1 MVNSKLTNEGAP
13 SQAQAQQILQD
24 TAQAVKVM
32 KASWLKVAMN
42 LKKIREHE
50 LWKYHNPPANNYE
63 DYVFGVLK
71 LNKYVAN
78 RMLQAM
84 DYTQDRRP
92 QLLENFSSG
101 EQDIEVPSFEVVN
114 QLRRAERSFEG
125 HEEKLKELESKV
137 FEEGVGRVV
146 LKREI
151 DEKLAEIHPDQE
163 EKVEDK
169 PKATF
174 KKVIRDLMHL
184 EAALIEL
191 KVSKEARKLAF
202 QLVELLQ
209 KEERASGAETDSDSE
224 PEDAEPENSEADD
237 GGAGE

>member
-1 MVNSKLTNEGAP
+1 MVSSNLSAEGSP

-50 LWKYHNPPANNYE
+50 LWRYHNPPANNYE

-101 EQDIEVPSFEVVN
+101 EEEIEIPSFDVVN

-125 HEEKLKELESKV
+125 HEDKLRELESKV
-137 FEEGVGRVV
+137 FDEGVGRVV

-151 DEKLAEIHPDQE
+151 DEKLAEIHPEGE
-163 EKVEDK
+163 EVVEDI
-169 PKATF
+169 PKATY
-174 KKVIRDLMHL
+174 KQVIRDLMHL

-209 KEERASGAETDSDSE
+209 KEERGSASEEEPVDEASDEANDGAQE
-224 PEDAEPENSEADD
+224 
-237 GGAGE
+237 